1 LNKKLKKG
9 LIISTAAMGMGIVLP
24 TVSVMAA
31 PVTANGWVMEGTN
44 WYYYVNGVKLVNA
57 WAQDSKGWCF
67 LGADGAAIKEGW
79 AKDSVGW
86 CYIMNYSWVNHSTWA
101 KDSAGWQFIGAN
113 GYWDA
118 SVPARAT
125 NPLDVFAVGSVSVV
139 DATHIKVVYTQ
150 KVDAETAEDM
160 DNYDFDEID
169 MDEINLQDDGVTVI
183 VTLDDPLTND
193 DDDEYTVKI
202 EDVESAAGK
211 TIADYKEVLNLYD
224 DVRPTVKS
232 LEMTDSDTLTITF
245 SENIEGADA
254 DSIEIYD
261 EDDNLVDMGDIDT
274 DDNEVTVAGLAA
286 DEDTEYKLVI
296 RGGVVDLAG
305 NRISPNPYEDTFT
318 VDEDNTDPEV
328 DSITAV
334 SLTSFKV
341 TFSEELADGFDIEI
355 DNDTVDY
362 ELSDQDDDNAFIVTM
377 IDTDYASGDL
387 IKVKVLGGYEDKAG
401 NEGDSYAKYLKI
413 KEVGPELESTDAEY
427 KTLDE
432 EGQDDVK
439 YAIFTFDQ
447 DIDDWNIADLDATY
461 VDNDDSTVDTEVD
474 ADLIFTD
481 ADGGEIGDY
490 LDADQFAIALN
501 LDGAELD
508 GGDYTVTI
516 PDDFAM
522 ANGAGSGEVDV
533 DFSVT
538 EDTTDVDLVSVTPDE
553 GDAAD
558 AGTVYVQFSDEVGN
572 SALDLNNYEVEG
584 VNVFSKAVFTDA
596 DKDTVKLTVKAGAI
610 KYSDEYEFA
619 ARNIKDADGDEIDN
633 YVEDE
638 FFFETVAPYI
648 TKAVVADLDTIVV
661 TFNEVLDLDAEVVD
675 AEDFAIKVDGASVDI
690 LSAEVAADGK
700 RWVLTI
706 EAYDEIQD
714 ADSVVKA
721 GTSEDFDGVDMVGN
735 DGVANSMKTA
745 SWDLDYE
752 MPEMPAL

>member
-1 LNKKLKKG
+1 MNKKLKKG
-9 LIISTAAMGMGIVLP
+9 LVISAAAMGMGIVLP

-31 PVTANGWVMEGTN
+31 PVTANGWVMEGTT

-86 CYIMNYSWVNHSTWA
+86 CYIMNYNWVNHSTWA
-101 KDSAGWQFIGAN
+101 KDSAGWQFIGTN
-113 GYWDA
+113 GYWDP

-125 NPLDVFAVGSVSVV
+125 NPLEVFEIGSISVV

-160 DNYDFDEID
+160 DNYDFDGLDI
-169 MDEINLQDDGVTVI
+169 DEIELQDDGVTVI
-183 VTLDDPLTND
+183 ISLDQDGDILTND
-193 DDDEYTVKI
+193 DDDDYTVKI
-202 EDVESAAGK
+202 EGVESAAGK

-224 DVRPTVKS
+224 NVRPTVKS

-245 SENIEGADA
+245 SEIIDGADE

-261 EDDNLVDMGDIDT
+261 EDDNLMDMGAIEM
-274 DDNEVTVAGLAA
+274 DDNEVTVAGLAT
-286 DEDTEYKLVI
+286 DEDTEYKLVV

-341 TFSEELADGFDIEI
+341 TFSEELAGDPELEIENG
-355 DNDTVDY
+355 DVDY
-362 ELSDQDDDNAFIVTM
+362 TLSEQDDDNAYIVTM
-377 IDTDYASGDL
+377 DTEYDSGDL
-387 IKVKVLGGYEDKAG
+387 IKVKVVGGYEDKAG

-413 KEVGPELESTDAEY
+413 KEIGPELESTDAEY

-432 EGQDDVK
+432 IGQDDVK

-447 DIDDWNIADLDATY
+447 DIDNWDYEDLDATY
-461 VDNDDSTVDTEVD
+461 VDNDDSTVITTIDD
-474 ADLIFTD
+474 DLIFTNES
-481 ADGGEIGDY
+481 GGEIGDY
-490 LDADQFAIALN
+490 LGADQFAIALN
-501 LDGAELD
+501 LELAELD
-508 GGDYTVTI
+508 GGDFTVTI
-516 PDDFAM
+516 PEDFAM
-522 ANGAGSGEVDV
+522 ANGAYSSEVDV

-538 EDTTDVDLVSVTPDE
+538 EDTTDVELDYVESDE
-553 GDAAD
+553 
-558 AGTVYVQFSDEVGN
+558 AGTVYVQFTDEVGN

-584 VNVFSKAVFTDA
+584 VNVFSKAVFTGA
-596 DKDTVKLTVKAGAI
+596 AKDRVKLTVKAGAI

-619 ARNIKDADGDEIDN
+619 AMNIKDADGNEIDD
-633 YVEDE
+633 YTEDE

-661 TFNEVLDLDAEVVD
+661 TFNEVLADVD
-675 AEDFAIKVDGASVDI
+675 VDEEDFAIKVDGASVDI
-690 LSAEVAADGK
+690 VLAEVAADGK

-706 EAYDEIQD
+706 ASYDEIQD

-721 GTSEDFDGVDMVGN
+721 GTSEDFDGVDLVGN

-745 SWDLDYE
+745 SWDLDYVMPE
-752 MPEMPAL
+752 MPEMPV

>member
-9 LIISTAAMGMGIVLP
+9 LVVSAAAMGMGIALP

-57 WAQDSKGWCF
+57 WVQDSKGWCY

-79 AKDSVGW
+79 AKDSIGW
-86 CYIMNYSWVNHSTWA
+86 CYITNYNWDKTSTWRQ
-101 KDSAGWQFIGAN
+101 DSAGWQFIGAN

-125 NPLDVFAVGSVSVV
+125 NPLDVFEIGSISVV

-150 KVDAETAEDM
+150 KVDKETAEDM
-160 DNYDFDEID
+160 DNYDFDTLD

-183 VTLDDPLTND
+183 VTLDDALTND
-193 DDDEYTVKI
+193 DDDDYTVKI
-202 EDVESAAGK
+202 EDVKSAAGK

-224 DVRPTVKS
+224 GVRPTVKS

-245 SENIEGADA
+245 SENVEGADA

-261 EDDNLVDMGDIDT
+261 EDDNLMDMGAIDT
-274 DDNEVTVAGLAA
+274 DDNEVTVTGLAT
-286 DEDTEYKLVI
+286 DEDTEYKLVV

-318 VDEDNTDPEV
+318 VKEDNTDPEV

-341 TFSEELADGFDIEI
+341 TFSEELAGDPELEI
-355 DNDTVDY
+355 DGDTVDY
-362 ELSDQDDDNAFIVTM
+362 TLSDQDDDNAYIVTM
-377 IDTDYASGDL
+377 IGTDYESGDL

-413 KEVGPELESTDAEY
+413 KEVGPELKSTDAEY

-432 EGQDDVK
+432 AGQDDVK

-447 DIDDWNIADLDATY
+447 DITDWDYEDLDATY
-461 VDNDDSTVDTEVD
+461 VDADDSTVDTVVD
-474 ADLIFTD
+474 ADLIFTSES
-481 ADGGEIGDY
+481 GGEIGDY
-490 LDADQFAIALN
+490 LDDDQFAIALN
-501 LDGAELD
+501 LDGEELD

-516 PDDFAM
+516 PEDFAM
-522 ANGAGSGEVDV
+522 ANGAGSSEVDV

-538 EDTTDVDLVSVTPDE
+538 EDTTDVELVSVTPDE
-553 GDAAD
+553 GDDAD

-572 SALDLNNYEVEG
+572 SALNLSNYKVEG
-584 VNVFSKAVFTDA
+584 VNVFSKAVFTNA
-596 DKDTVKLTVKAGAI
+596 DKDEVKLTVKAGAI
-610 KYSDEYEFA
+610 KYSDEYEFSA
-619 ARNIKDADGDEIDN
+619 KNIKDADGNDIDN

-648 TKAVVADLDTIVV
+648 TKAVVADLNTVVV
-661 TFNEVLDLDAEVVD
+661 TFNEVLSDAEVVD
-675 AEDFAIKVDGASVDI
+675 EEDFAIKVDGASVDI

-752 MPEMPAL
+752 MPEMPV